1 MCVCV
6 CVCVC
11 GFERLFVCMYV
22 CMYVCV
28 VFEKHTHDILIV
40 CLEFDLYEG
49 YN

>member
-6 CVCVC
+6 CVCV
-11 GFERLFVCMYV
+11 GFERLFV

-28 VFEKHTHDILIV
+28 VFEKHTHDIVIV
-40 CLEFDLYEG
+40 CLEFDLYES